1 MANNNLRTL
10 LYRLCL
16 ITIGNRHFA
25 ECLRHSAKPEIHSQ
39 RHCRVPHSAKG
50 TRQKNNRQRSLC
62 RVLFVRHRK
71 STRQRFTLG
80 KMKIRKNPK
89 IIAKFFFRGR
99 PPPANARPSSAT
111 GHRSRCIFCAKFAA
125 NVAGGIQTHDLSLVC
140 LLLYHCTTPSLVS
153 RFRYL
158 SSYIILNRE

>member
-50 TRQKNNRQRSLC
+50 TRQKINRQRNIC
-62 RVLFVRHRK
+62 RVLFVGH
-71 STRQRFTLG
+71 STKPLPSAGKALG
-80 KMKIRKNPK
+80 KMKMRKNPK
-89 IIAKFFFRGR
+89 IIANFFFGGGHHR
-99 PPPANARPSSAT
+99 PAGFKLTTSPS
-111 GHRSRCIFCAKFAA
+111 C
-125 NVAGGIQTHDLSLVC
+125 VC
-140 LLLYHCTTPSLVS
+140 CSTTVPLHYTVTCV
-153 RFRYL
+153 
-158 SSYIILNRE
+158 